1 MMKNCFG
8 RGSRRRL
15 YMLAGAAVWV
25 ALAQPAK
32 AVDEIQVYNAGIAA
46 PGQFTI
52 QQHLNYI
59 PLGVKDPPFPG
70 GLVSHNSING
80 TPEFAY
86 GVTDWW
92 EVGLYLPFAIQD
104 RQFLSDSF
112 KLRTLFVSP
121 NAAERNFFYGVNF
134 EFSNTTPK
142 FSQTRFGL
150 EIRPILGVRNA
161 DYEFIV
167 NPIVDIGFGKYGEAT
182 FTPAARL
189 ARKLGPDLFVG
200 LEYYADFGEIGNFL
214 KPADQQHTLFA
225 VTDFKLGDFGVNFGV
240 GYGLTPASDR
250 WVVKTIVGYAFPV
263 PGSNPGASERATA
276 SPPALSIRCRAPP
289 RASPNPDETTRCFAS
304 HARFARIRS
313 NNPANIVGEPRD
325 RSFAIRRHREG
336 VPLAHRGASARAI
349 SDRLVDAGYSPGHE
363 TRRRH
368 DISCL
373 LRNRHPDTYRFALRV
388 AACSSGGAREFASP
402 MAAAGLGSHALAA
415 LCAGIGPDTNRLA
428 VRVLLRLVG

>member
-1 MMKNCFG
+1 MTYRCFR
-8 RGSRRRL
+8 RGSRRSPCL
-15 YMLAGAAVWV
+15 LAGAALWT
-25 ALAQPAK
+25 ALGQPAN

-52 QQHLNYI
+52 QQHLNYVGI
-59 PLGVKDPPFPG
+59 GIKEPPFPG
-70 GLVSHNSING
+70 GLVSHHSING

-104 RQFLSDSF
+104 RQFLSNSF

-121 NAAERNFFYGVNF
+121 SAEQRNFFYGVNF

-150 EIRPILGVRNA
+150 EIRPIIGIRNA

-167 NPIVDIGFGKYGEAT
+167 NPIVDVGFGKNGEAD
-182 FTPAARL
+182 FAPAARL

-225 VTDFKLGDFGVNFGV
+225 VTDFKLGVFDVNFGV
-240 GYGLTPASDR
+240 GYGLTPGSDR
-250 WVVKTIVGYAFPV
+250 LVVKTIVGYAFPV

-276 SPPALSIRCRAPP
+276 SGPV
-289 RASPNPDETTRCFAS
+289 NPMS
-304 HARFARIRS
+304 
-313 NNPANIVGEPRD
+313 
-325 RSFAIRRHREG
+325 RSFA
-336 VPLAHRGASARAI
+336 
-349 SDRLVDAGYSPGHE
+349 
-363 TRRRH
+363 
-368 DISCL
+368 
-373 LRNRHPDTYRFALRV
+373 
-388 AACSSGGAREFASP
+388 
-402 MAAAGLGSHALAA
+402 
-415 LCAGIGPDTNRLA
+415 RLA
-428 VRVLLRLVG
+428 QP

>member
-1 MMKNCFG
+1 MMERCFG

-15 YMLAGAAVWV
+15 YSLASAALWI

-52 QQHLNYI
+52 QQQLNYI
-59 PLGVKDPPFPG
+59 PRGVKDPPFPG
-70 GLVSHNSING
+70 GLVSHGSING

-92 EVGLYLPFAIQD
+92 AGGLYLPFALQE
-104 RQFLSDSF
+104 RKVLSDSF

-121 NAAERNFFYGVNF
+121 NAEQRNFFYGVNF

-142 FSQTRFGL
+142 FSQTRFGM
-150 EIRPILGVRNA
+150 EIRPIIGVRNA

-167 NPIVDIGFGKYGEAT
+167 NPIVDIGFGKYGEAD

-225 VTDFKLGDFGVNFGV
+225 VTDFKLDVFSVDIGLGF
-240 GYGLTPASDR
+240 GLTPASDR
-250 WVVKTIVGYAFPV
+250 FVIKTIVGYAFPV
-263 PGSNPGASERATA
+263 PGGDST
-276 SPPALSIRCRAPP
+276 
-289 RASPNPDETTRCFAS
+289 
-304 HARFARIRS
+304 
-313 NNPANIVGEPRD
+313 EP
-325 RSFAIRRHREG
+325 
-336 VPLAHRGASARAI
+336 ASARGPVNPMSRA
-349 SDRLVDAGYSPGHE
+349 P
-363 TRRRH
+363 
-368 DISCL
+368 
-373 LRNRHPDTYRFALRV
+373 
-388 AACSSGGAREFASP
+388 AR
-402 MAAAGLGSHALAA
+402 MG
-415 LCAGIGPDTNRLA
+415 
-428 VRVLLRLVG
+428 

>member
-1 MMKNCFG
+1 MNGFF
-8 RGSRRRL
+8 RRSSRQRL
-15 YMLAGAAVWV
+15 CLLAGAAVSV
-25 ALAQPAK
+25 VLGQPAH
-32 AVDEIQVYNAGIAA
+32 ATDEIQVYNAGIAA

-52 QQHLNYI
+52 QQHLNYV

-104 RQFLSDSF
+104 QRFMSDSF

-121 NAAERNFFYGVNF
+121 NADQRNFFYGVNF

-142 FSQTRFGL
+142 FSQSRFGL
-150 EIRPILGVRNA
+150 EIRPIIGVRNA

-167 NPIVDIGFGKYGEAT
+167 NPIVGIGFGKYSEEH

-200 LEYYADFGEIGNFL
+200 LEYYADFGQIGSFGKL
-214 KPADQQHTLFA
+214 DDQQHTLFA
-225 VTDFKLGDFGVNFGV
+225 VTDFKLGVFDVNFGV

-263 PGSNPGASERATA
+263 PGGNPDATERA
-276 SPPALSIRCRAPP
+276 SVNGPV
-289 RASPNPDETTRCFAS
+289 NPMS
-304 HARFARIRS
+304 RS
-313 NNPANIVGEPRD
+313 
-325 RSFAIRRHREG
+325 
-336 VPLAHRGASARAI
+336 SAR
-349 SDRLVDAGYSPGHE
+349 
-363 TRRRH
+363 
-368 DISCL
+368 
-373 LRNRHPDTYRFALRV
+373 
-388 AACSSGGAREFASP
+388 
-402 MAAAGLGSHALAA
+402 LG
-415 LCAGIGPDTNRLA
+415 PP
-428 VRVLLRLVG
+428 